1 MGDLLTKPVSLLRP
15 KKYFFEK
22 STASPTPKS

>member
-15 KKYFFEK
+15 KKYFFK
-22 STASPTPKS
+22 KPTLSPTPKS